1 MKERPFLRI
10 LRAVEPHI
18 PFGEPMKNEQ
28 SVRRVCCAADAILEE
43 CEKYIERVDDDQ
55 FVYVS
60 KAVPGGTIGKHIRHT
75 LDHFR
80 CAITTCCTE
89 AVDYDHRR
97 RGGDVES
104 SRAAAK
110 AEIATLRSLM
120 GDLSETQLNEPMTA
134 RVMICSDGQTCDLST
149 TRAREIFF
157 AMHHAIHH
165 NAILKAIGLE
175 LGFECPDGFG
185 TAPST
190 INFEHSEAS

>member
-1 MKERPFLRI
+1 MSI
-10 LRAVEPHI
+10 
-18 PFGEPMKNEQ
+18 GS
-28 SVRRVCCAADAILEE
+28 SVKRVCGAADAILEQ
-43 CEKYIERVDDDQ
+43 CSDYIERVDDAQ
-55 FVYVS
+55 FVYPS

-80 CAITTCCTE
+80 SAITTCCTE
-89 AVDYDHRR
+89 SIDYDHRC

-104 SRAAAK
+104 NRKSAQC
-110 AEIATLRSLM
+110 EIATLRSLM
-120 GDLSETQLNEPMTA
+120 SELSEEQLNEQVTA
-134 RVMICSDGQTCDLST
+134 CVMICSDGETCDLLS

-190 INFEHSEAS
+190 INFEHTEAS

>member
-1 MKERPFLRI
+1 MSSGR
-10 LRAVEPHI
+10 
-18 PFGEPMKNEQ
+18 
-28 SVRRVCCAADAILEE
+28 SVRRVCGAADAILEQ
-43 CEKYIERVDDDQ
+43 CGDYIDRVDDDQ
-55 FVYVS
+55 FVSPSNV
-60 KAVPGGTIGKHIRHT
+60 VPGGTIGKHIRHT

-89 AVDYDHRR
+89 SIDYDHRC

-104 SRAAAK
+104 NRSSAK
-110 AEIATLRSLM
+110 TEIATLRSLM
-120 GDLSETQLNEPMTA
+120 SELTEEQLNEQVTA
-134 RVMICSDGQTCDLST
+134 SVMICSDGETCDLLS

>member
-1 MKERPFLRI
+1 MSCK
-10 LRAVEPHI
+10 
-18 PFGEPMKNEQ
+18 
-28 SVRRVCCAADAILEE
+28 RVCGAADAILEQCVE
-43 CEKYIERVDDDQ
+43 YIDRVDDEQ
-55 FVYVS
+55 FVYPS

-80 CAITTCCTE
+80 CAITTSCAE
-89 AVDYDHRR
+89 AIDYDHRR
-97 RGGDVES
+97 RGVEVETK
-104 SRAAAK
+104 RDAAI
-110 AEIATLRSLM
+110 AEIETLRSLM
-120 GDLSETQLNEPMTA
+120 NDLSEEQLCEEMTA
-134 RVMICSDGQTCDLST
+134 RVMICSDGETCDLTT

>member
-1 MKERPFLRI
+1 MS
-10 LRAVEPHI
+10 
-18 PFGEPMKNEQ
+18 GEESDCTQ
-28 SVRRVCCAADAILEE
+28 SVKRVCGAADAILEQ
-43 CEKYIERVDDDQ
+43 CGQYIDCVDDDQ
-55 FVYVS
+55 FVCPS
-60 KAVPGGTIGKHIRHT
+60 QAVPGGTIGKHIRHT

-80 CAITTCCTE
+80 CAITTCCTK
-89 AVDYDHRR
+89 AIDYDHRR

-104 SRAAAK
+104 CKESAK
-110 AEIATLRSLM
+110 SEIASLRSLM
-120 GDLSETQLNEPMTA
+120 AQLSEDDLHKPITT
-134 RVMICSDGQTCDLST
+134 RVMICSDGETCDLRS

-175 LGFECPDGFG
+175 LGFECPEGFG

>member
-1 MKERPFLRI
+1 MSECGSI
-10 LRAVEPHI
+10 
-18 PFGEPMKNEQ
+18 
-28 SVRRVCCAADAILEE
+28 RRVCGAADAILEQ
-43 CEKYIERVDDDQ
+43 CSAYIDGISDDQ
-55 FVYVS
+55 LVHPS
-60 KAVPGGTIGKHIRHT
+60 KVVPGGTIGKHIRHA

-89 AVDYDHRR
+89 AIDYDHRC

-104 SRAAAK
+104 CRDAAK
-110 AEIATLRSLM
+110 AEIATLRSLLAE
-120 GDLSETQLNEPMTA
+120 LSEDQLNEQVTTC
-134 RVMICSDGQTCDLST
+134 VMICSDGQTCDLQS

-175 LGFECPDGFG
+175 LGFECPNGFG

-190 INFEHSEAS
+190 INFEQSEAS